1 MSRFDEVAPLDKD
14 RLIHTVYDLQVT
26 LTMLVE
32 QLAREREPDLNDGML
47 QTLSCLHRYMTDQ
60 QPSLRRH

>member
-1 MSRFDEVAPLDKD
+1 MSRLDEVAPLDKD
-14 RLIHTVYDLQVT
+14 RLITAVHDLQTT
-26 LTMLVE
+26 LAMLVE

-47 QTLSCLHRYMTDQ
+47 QTLACLHRYMIDQ